1 VLQVRFYRPGLGDQT
16 DQDAIALSLSGLGVS
31 RDHHRQLWPQ
41 QTPKTTVMVTAVGAI
56 AVTVI
61 GGQVGLG
68 KQGKLVLLA
77 ILTQKLP
84 QQNQGSPGYNLL
96 GATV

>member
-1 VLQVRFYRPGLGDQT
+1 
-16 DQDAIALSLSGLGVS
+16 
-31 RDHHRQLWPQ
+31 
-41 QTPKTTVMVTAVGAI
+41 MVTAVGAI